1 MQEDDEST
9 NLKGE
14 KRFSFGKMRGMSKR
28 YKIRNLV
35 RFDLLLFNPPKLI
48 FFKLLNCRSGESE

>member
-1 MQEDDEST
+1 VQEDDEST

-48 FFKLLNCRSGESE
+48 FFQTFELS